1 MSHFNTALALGLMLA
16 AGPAA
21 AAVASFDD
29 LPTPPAVSSAT
40 GLFFANGDSA
50 HYAGASWDS
59 RFSVVG
65 DEYRVDTATP
75 GPLFGRPHSG
85 RYFITNGGNGND
97 GLVITTA
104 QVLTGAWFGR
114 NEYYGFGAGA
124 DQITIHALS
133 GAASIGAVSFELPE
147 LLPAEPEVLSFV
159 DTSSFLGLA
168 GITGY
173 RIDRRELGQQSGNW
187 VADDFSFVEPR
198 RLSEVPSL
206 ALLGMALLALA
217 YPGRRRRPTAR

>member
-1 MSHFNTALALGLMLA
+1 MSNFNTTLALGLTLVVGTA
-16 AGPAA
+16 P
-21 AAVASFDD
+21 AAVATFDD
-29 LPTPPAVSSAT
+29 LPTPPALTSAT
-40 GLFFANGDSA
+40 GLFFANGDNAS
-50 HYAGASWDS
+50 YAGASWDS

-85 RYFITNGGNGND
+85 HYFITNGGNGND
-97 GLVITTA
+97 GLFITTT

-133 GAASIGAVSFELPE
+133 GAASIGSVSFELPE

-187 VADDFSFVEPR
+187 VADDFTFVDPR
-198 RLSEVPSL
+198 RLSEAPTMV
-206 ALLGMALLALA
+206 LLGLAMLGLA
-217 YPGRRRRPTAR
+217 RKGRPTD